1 MCIVSNVLMLVHAS
15 KLRQAGLLELLT
27 PALQARSFISP
38 SVFLHYPSAL
48 KPQTKIIPSKVRP
61 SAPEAIV
68 SDISLLQRVL
78 SAKDAQSFIKHWN
91 ALQARDVKAF
101 LGTAK
106 LVALSQR
113 IASLTGFKG
122 WDSETRTAID
132 NIALKVSSTHN
143 TDGLYTCLRFHLK
156 NNNPQAVINL
166 YQKHMQ
172 SIMDRE
178 VGGQVEGAEDHQL
191 NQEYHALHLETRP
204 MPKPLDPGRVY
215 LLLAVTTAHAMRDSY
230 ADALETCLATVVRFH
245 DYTTMEFLRQLGPNA
260 RLRAKVQTYVERLA
274 VSRLVARPPSLSKHV
289 SALAKANSLQSIE
302 KLYEKVILGII
313 GPEPYLAA
321 DPSRITPSL
330 SISMTELG
338 WTSFLAAFLKCERRD
353 LATKVWDDLIRCGVR
368 PGTSTWTALIDSF
381 ARIGATKDALSAW
394 EMMLAQGGKP
404 DGLTYRAII
413 SALFHDRRPDA
424 AIEKFNAFQK
434 SHENPEMAAHTLAVH
449 NTVLNGLLHTN
460 RSVAANE
467 VMINMH
473 ENGPKPDL
481 VSYNTFLGHYSRL
494 GDFKGLAAV
503 VSKMSSEQIAG
514 DVFSYSTIL
523 SALLKI
529 GKQDAP
535 ETILQLMRNQGIQPN
550 VAIYTAIIN
559 HQLREK
565 NEKNLAAALFMLQ
578 TMEQDSSA
586 QPNEVTYSSVLAGL
600 YRDGWLAPEKA
611 EEFRKNIV
619 ARMKA
624 RGVVFRLPTYHILL
638 KACLDYPYPEG
649 LNHALAYFED
659 MRRHTPLVQTTWYI
673 LLAGLLQRGEWAIAE
688 EYVKEMKNS
697 DVSPSASTM
706 QLVRQ
711 IRRRGK

>member
-1 MCIVSNVLMLVHAS
+1 
-15 KLRQAGLLELLT
+15 
-27 PALQARSFISP
+27 
-38 SVFLHYPSAL
+38 
-48 KPQTKIIPSKVRP
+48 
-61 SAPEAIV
+61 
-68 SDISLLQRVL
+68 
-78 SAKDAQSFIKHWN
+78 
-91 ALQARDVKAF
+91 
-101 LGTAK
+101 
-106 LVALSQR
+106 
-113 IASLTGFKG
+113 
-122 WDSETRTAID
+122 
-132 NIALKVSSTHN
+132 
-143 TDGLYTCLRFHLK
+143 
-156 NNNPQAVINL
+156 
-166 YQKHMQ
+166 
-172 SIMDRE
+172 
-178 VGGQVEGAEDHQL
+178 
-191 NQEYHALHLETRP
+191 
-204 MPKPLDPGRVY
+204 
-215 LLLAVTTAHAMRDSY
+215 
-230 ADALETCLATVVRFH
+230 
-245 DYTTMEFLRQLGPNA
+245 
-260 RLRAKVQTYVERLA
+260 
-274 VSRLVARPPSLSKHV
+274 
-289 SALAKANSLQSIE
+289 
-302 KLYEKVILGII
+302 
-313 GPEPYLAA
+313 
-321 DPSRITPSL
+321 
-330 SISMTELG
+330 MTELG

-413 SALFHDRRPDA
+413 SALFHDRRPDE

-434 SHENPEMAAHTLAVH
+434 SHESPEMAAHALAVH

-460 RSVAANE
+460 R
-467 VMINMH
+467 
-473 ENGPKPDL
+473 L
-481 VSYNTFLGHYSRL
+481 VSYNTFLGYYSRL

-559 HQLREK
+559 QQLREK

-586 QPNEVTYSSVLAGL
+586 QPNEVTYSTVLAGL

-638 KACLDYPYPEG
+638 KACLDYPHPEG

-697 DVSPSASTM
+697 DISPSASTM
-706 QLVRQ
+706 QLNLFQFPSQLSQEESFSKTETQ
-711 IRRRGK
+711 ISRINYMAPSPAEPFPKEGEENNS